1 MAATPPIFPAPG
13 STCMMNSGSR
23 NMTVYETVARRA
35 GLTVKTI
42 FMDPYGETRH
52 GEFDQVLLTATQPAT
67 VPTSP

>member
-1 MAATPPIFPAPG
+1 
-13 STCMMNSGSR
+13 
-23 NMTVYETVARRA
+23 MTVYETVARRA